1 LTFMFS
7 PLTELSLEST
17 VFVAFADKGLNIQCA
32 LKIPANYSQDSLMCY
47 DVSDREICK
56 LDTPSTGNQGTT
68 FKPKLELKNL
78 TSSGEYYCRYK
89 AVRVYWFLRVIHGYK
104 HVEVSDYMFISVSVL
119 TSMLLVF
126 SVVGS
131 VYVFR
136 GHWKESTSDPGN
148 TDRKRKNSRQERK
161 QSEEKEDNMNVTSSS
176 SFYASLEPRPRSIY
190 DVLDRSAVTT
200 EPHQGKAKPKKEPQ
214 KTLYFLVLFVVFVSI
229 MAAEGDFLARYRAV
243 SNKLKKRFLRKP
255 NVAEASEQ
263 FGQLAKELK
272 QQDCLQ
278 YAAFCNLAM
287 ARCEQTLFNAPGE
300 ALALTD
306 AARLFLSSEK
316 ENRALQAPGFDEHL
330 QAALNCYSFAIKVY
344 IEMNQPVM
352 AASLCLELGNALKE
366 MNRPGEAIVH
376 YQRAAELQT
385 QTPVEALLS
394 MGEMA
399 TCKILTRDYDGA
411 LSVFTEMQL
420 MCQERGLQLPGHQ
433 HPCWYD
439 TFTLLTDKHQ
449 ARSPTTDTAAANI
462 TD

>member
-1 LTFMFS
+1 
-7 PLTELSLEST
+7 
-17 VFVAFADKGLNIQCA
+17 
-32 LKIPANYSQDSLMCY
+32 
-47 DVSDREICK
+47 
-56 LDTPSTGNQGTT
+56 
-68 FKPKLELKNL
+68 
-78 TSSGEYYCRYK
+78 
-89 AVRVYWFLRVIHGYK
+89 
-104 HVEVSDYMFISVSVL
+104 
-119 TSMLLVF
+119 
-126 SVVGS
+126 
-131 VYVFR
+131 
-136 GHWKESTSDPGN
+136 
-148 TDRKRKNSRQERK
+148 
-161 QSEEKEDNMNVTSSS
+161 
-176 SFYASLEPRPRSIY
+176 
-190 DVLDRSAVTT
+190 
-200 EPHQGKAKPKKEPQ
+200 
-214 KTLYFLVLFVVFVSI
+214 

-306 AARLFLSSEK
+306 AARLFLTSEK

-330 QAALNCYSFAIKVY
+330 QAALNCYSFAIKVH

-352 AASLCLELGNALKE
+352 AASLSLELGNALKE

-385 QTPVEALLS
+385 QTPIEALLS

-420 MCQERGLQLPGHQ
+420 TCQERGLQLPGISTPVGAFLDIVAKCEVSRVLLLMLLEPPPQKLLPEHAQ
-433 HPCWYD
+433 TLERYAWESFDPHSQVTFLPENVFLLLQSVVMACQEKD
-439 TFTLLTDKHQ
+439 TESLKSLQTELWPLLSAEQNHLLHLVVQ
-449 ARSPTTDTAAANI
+449 ERI
-462 TD
+462 TPSGQGI

>member
-1 LTFMFS
+1 M
-7 PLTELSLEST
+7 
-17 VFVAFADKGLNIQCA
+17 
-32 LKIPANYSQDSLMCY
+32 
-47 DVSDREICK
+47 
-56 LDTPSTGNQGTT
+56 
-68 FKPKLELKNL
+68 
-78 TSSGEYYCRYK
+78 
-89 AVRVYWFLRVIHGYK
+89 
-104 HVEVSDYMFISVSVL
+104 
-119 TSMLLVF
+119 
-126 SVVGS
+126 
-131 VYVFR
+131 
-136 GHWKESTSDPGN
+136 
-148 TDRKRKNSRQERK
+148 
-161 QSEEKEDNMNVTSSS
+161 
-176 SFYASLEPRPRSIY
+176 
-190 DVLDRSAVTT
+190 
-200 EPHQGKAKPKKEPQ
+200 
-214 KTLYFLVLFVVFVSI
+214 
-229 MAAEGDFLARYRAV
+229 

-330 QAALNCYSFAIKVY
+330 QAALNCYSFAIKVH

-385 QTPVEALLS
+385 QTPIEALLS

-420 MCQERGLQLPGHQ
+420 MCHERGLQLPGISTPVGAFLDIVAKCEISRVLLLMLLEPPPQKLLPEHAQ
-433 HPCWYD
+433 TLERYAWESFDPHSQVTFLPENVFLLLQSVVMACQEKD
-439 TFTLLTDKHQ
+439 TESLKSLQTELWPFLTAEQNHLLHLVVQ
-449 ARSPTTDTAAANI
+449 ERI
-462 TD
+462 TPSGQGI

>member
-1 LTFMFS
+1 
-7 PLTELSLEST
+7 
-17 VFVAFADKGLNIQCA
+17 
-32 LKIPANYSQDSLMCY
+32 
-47 DVSDREICK
+47 
-56 LDTPSTGNQGTT
+56 
-68 FKPKLELKNL
+68 
-78 TSSGEYYCRYK
+78 
-89 AVRVYWFLRVIHGYK
+89 
-104 HVEVSDYMFISVSVL
+104 
-119 TSMLLVF
+119 
-126 SVVGS
+126 
-131 VYVFR
+131 
-136 GHWKESTSDPGN
+136 
-148 TDRKRKNSRQERK
+148 
-161 QSEEKEDNMNVTSSS
+161 
-176 SFYASLEPRPRSIY
+176 
-190 DVLDRSAVTT
+190 
-200 EPHQGKAKPKKEPQ
+200 
-214 KTLYFLVLFVVFVSI
+214 
-229 MAAEGDFLARYRAV
+229 MAAEGDFLMRYRAV

-263 FGQLAKELK
+263 FGDLRFSCGLSSLRALGQLAKELK

-352 AASLCLELGNALKE
+352 AASLSLELGNALKE

-385 QTPVEALLS
+385 QTPIEALLS

-411 LSVFTEMQL
+411 LSVLTEMQL
-420 MCQERGLQLPGHQ
+420 LCQERGLLLPGTSTPVGAFLDIVAKCEISRVLLLMLLEPPPQKLLPEHAQ
-433 HPCWYD
+433 TLERYAWESFDPHSQV
-439 TFTLLTDKHQ
+439 TFLPENVFLLLQSVVVSIKPH
-449 ARSPTTDTAAANI
+449 RI
-462 TD
+462 TWPFLSAEQNHLLHLVVQERITPSGQGI

>member
-1 LTFMFS
+1 
-7 PLTELSLEST
+7 
-17 VFVAFADKGLNIQCA
+17 
-32 LKIPANYSQDSLMCY
+32 
-47 DVSDREICK
+47 
-56 LDTPSTGNQGTT
+56 
-68 FKPKLELKNL
+68 
-78 TSSGEYYCRYK
+78 
-89 AVRVYWFLRVIHGYK
+89 
-104 HVEVSDYMFISVSVL
+104 
-119 TSMLLVF
+119 
-126 SVVGS
+126 
-131 VYVFR
+131 
-136 GHWKESTSDPGN
+136 
-148 TDRKRKNSRQERK
+148 
-161 QSEEKEDNMNVTSSS
+161 
-176 SFYASLEPRPRSIY
+176 
-190 DVLDRSAVTT
+190 
-200 EPHQGKAKPKKEPQ
+200 
-214 KTLYFLVLFVVFVSI
+214 

-316 ENRALQAPGFDEHL
+316 DNRALQAPGFDEHL
-330 QAALNCYSFAIKVY
+330 QAALNCYSFAIK
-344 IEMNQPVM
+344 
-352 AASLCLELGNALKE
+352 E

-385 QTPVEALLS
+385 QAPIEALLS

-420 MCQERGLQLPGHQ
+420 MCQERGLQLTGTSTPVGAFLDIVAKCEISRVLLLMFLEPPPQKLLPEHAQ
-433 HPCWYD
+433 TLERYAWESFDPHSQATFLPENVFLLLQSVVMACQEKD
-439 TFTLLTDKHQ
+439 TESLKSLQTELWPFLTAEQNHLLHLVVQ
-449 ARSPTTDTAAANI
+449 ERI
-462 TD
+462 TPSGQGI

>member
-1 LTFMFS
+1 
-7 PLTELSLEST
+7 
-17 VFVAFADKGLNIQCA
+17 
-32 LKIPANYSQDSLMCY
+32 
-47 DVSDREICK
+47 
-56 LDTPSTGNQGTT
+56 
-68 FKPKLELKNL
+68 
-78 TSSGEYYCRYK
+78 
-89 AVRVYWFLRVIHGYK
+89 
-104 HVEVSDYMFISVSVL
+104 
-119 TSMLLVF
+119 
-126 SVVGS
+126 
-131 VYVFR
+131 
-136 GHWKESTSDPGN
+136 
-148 TDRKRKNSRQERK
+148 
-161 QSEEKEDNMNVTSSS
+161 
-176 SFYASLEPRPRSIY
+176 
-190 DVLDRSAVTT
+190 
-200 EPHQGKAKPKKEPQ
+200 
-214 KTLYFLVLFVVFVSI
+214 

-330 QAALNCYSFAIKVY
+330 QAALNCYSFAIK
-344 IEMNQPVM
+344 
-352 AASLCLELGNALKE
+352 E

-385 QTPVEALLS
+385 QTPIEALLS
-394 MGEMA
+394 MGEIA

-420 MCQERGLQLPGHQ
+420 MCQERGLQLPGTSTPVGAFLDIVAKCEISRVLLLMLLEPPPQKLLPEHAQ
-433 HPCWYD
+433 TLERYAWESFDPHSQVTFLPENVFLLLQSVVMACQEKD
-439 TFTLLTDKHQ
+439 TESLKSLQTELWPLLTAEQNHLLHLVVQ
-449 ARSPTTDTAAANI
+449 ERI
-462 TD
+462 TPSGQGI

>member
-1 LTFMFS
+1 
-7 PLTELSLEST
+7 
-17 VFVAFADKGLNIQCA
+17 
-32 LKIPANYSQDSLMCY
+32 
-47 DVSDREICK
+47 
-56 LDTPSTGNQGTT
+56 
-68 FKPKLELKNL
+68 
-78 TSSGEYYCRYK
+78 
-89 AVRVYWFLRVIHGYK
+89 
-104 HVEVSDYMFISVSVL
+104 
-119 TSMLLVF
+119 
-126 SVVGS
+126 
-131 VYVFR
+131 
-136 GHWKESTSDPGN
+136 
-148 TDRKRKNSRQERK
+148 
-161 QSEEKEDNMNVTSSS
+161 
-176 SFYASLEPRPRSIY
+176 
-190 DVLDRSAVTT
+190 
-200 EPHQGKAKPKKEPQ
+200 
-214 KTLYFLVLFVVFVSI
+214 

-306 AARLFLSSEK
+306 AARLFLTSEK

-330 QAALNCYSFAIKVY
+330 QAALNCYSFAIKP
-344 IEMNQPVM
+344 E
-352 AASLCLELGNALKE
+352 LELGNALKE

-385 QTPVEALLS
+385 QTPIEALLS

-420 MCQERGLQLPGHQ
+420 MCQERGLQLPGISTPVGAFLDIVAKCEVSRVLLLMLLEPPPQKLLPEHAQ
-433 HPCWYD
+433 TLERYAWESFDPHSQVTFLPENVFLLLQSVVMACQEKD
-439 TFTLLTDKHQ
+439 TESLKSLQTELWPFLSAEQNHLLHLVVQ
-449 ARSPTTDTAAANI
+449 ERI
-462 TD
+462 TPSGQGI